1 MQGRNGGAD
10 VENGVVHKVGEGERR
25 TNRESSIDIYTL
37 PCIKEIAGEK
47 LLYKTGSPTWCFVMT
62 EVGGM
67 QGREGG

>member
-10 VENGVVHKVGEGERR
+10 VENGLVHTVGEGERR

-47 LLYKTGSPTWCFVMT
+47 LLYKTGSPTWRFVMT
-62 EVGGM
+62 EASGM